1 MATVA
6 TTNGG
11 GDFLSFY
18 LSNPNPNV
26 SISSLKRWF
35 WKAEAKDTNGSG
47 FLLFYYN
54 KKRIIK
60 KKRKEKST
68 MRKKFTPFINLFS
81 ESATVGFWVC

>member
-18 LSNPNPNV
+18 LLNPDPNV
-26 SISSLKRWF
+26 SISSLNRRS
-35 WKAEAKDTNGSG
+35 WKAEAKDTNGGG

-54 KKRIIK
+54 EKRIIK
-60 KKRKEKST
+60 KKKRKEYNEKVIY
-68 MRKKFTPFINLFS
+68 PFY
-81 ESATVGFWVC
+81 

>member
-26 SISSLKRWF
+26 SISSLNRRS
-35 WKAEAKDTNGSG
+35 WKAKAKDTNGFG

-54 KKRIIK
+54 EKRIIK
-60 KKRKEKST
+60 KKKKRKEYNEK
-68 MRKKFTPFINLFS
+68 RIYPFY
-81 ESATVGFWVC
+81 

>member
-6 TTNGG
+6 TTNGD

-26 SISSLKRWF
+26 SISSLNRRS
-35 WKAEAKDTNGSG
+35 WKAKAKDTNGCG

-54 KKRIIK
+54 EKRIIK
-60 KKRKEKST
+60 KKKEK
-68 MRKKFTPFINLFS
+68 KKEYNKKGIYPFY
-81 ESATVGFWVC
+81 

>member
-18 LSNPNPNV
+18 LSNPNPDPNV
-26 SISSLKRWF
+26 SISSLKHWF

-54 KKRIIK
+54 EKRIIK
-60 KKRKEKST
+60 KKKRKEYNEKEIY
-68 MRKKFTPFINLFS
+68 PFY
-81 ESATVGFWVC
+81 

>member
-26 SISSLKRWF
+26 SISSLKHWF

-54 KKRIIK
+54 EKRIIK
-60 KKRKEKST
+60 KKKRKEYNEKEIY
-68 MRKKFTPFINLFS
+68 PFY
-81 ESATVGFWVC
+81 